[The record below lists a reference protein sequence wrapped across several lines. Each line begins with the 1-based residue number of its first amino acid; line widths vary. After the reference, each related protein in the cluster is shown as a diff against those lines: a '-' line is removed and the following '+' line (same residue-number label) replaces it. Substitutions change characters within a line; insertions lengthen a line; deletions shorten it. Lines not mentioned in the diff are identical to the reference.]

1 MLNDPRDPR
10 ILEIARQAVKDEKSI
25 AAAAD
30 LIGYSRPALSRYLN
44 ADCANPSNIEKA
56 IAERYDRRVCPH
68 TQSEVT
74 PEVCQKKALCPEPFG
89 GAEKR
94 RHWLACQT
102 CQHKPE
108 KGEQQ

>member
-1 MLNDPRDPR
+1 MPNDPRDPR
-10 ILEIARQAVKDEKSI
+10 IVAIAREAAKAEGSI

-44 ADCANPSNIEKA
+44 ADCDNPSNIEKA
-56 IAERYDRRVCPH
+56 IVERYDRRVCPH

-74 PEVCQKKALCPEPFG
+74 SEVCQKKALCPEPFG